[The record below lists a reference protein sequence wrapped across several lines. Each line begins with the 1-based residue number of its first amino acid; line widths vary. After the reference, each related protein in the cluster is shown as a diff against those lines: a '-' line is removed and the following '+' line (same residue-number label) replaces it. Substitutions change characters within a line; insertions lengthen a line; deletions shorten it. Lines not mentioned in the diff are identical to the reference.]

1 MMAGE
6 KMGTG
11 KRTGEVWTLAETR
24 GGELH
29 PVSYELLAWGRTLAD
44 SLGVPLASVV
54 LGDALP
60 DAANAESLFERGAD
74 KVYLAE
80 SPELKNYRVDAC
92 ANVLSDMVE
101 EYGPQIFI
109 ASATTQGRSTM
120 SVLYAKR
127 GCGLTADCT
136 GLSIKDGA
144 LLQTRPAIGG
154 NVMADIM
161 TPDHLPQMC
170 TVRPKSKSP
179 LPPDPSRSRKGEV
192 VRFSPKKAALASVL
206 TYLGFEAEARVGLP
220 IQDAE
225 VIVAGGKGM
234 KGAKN
239 FALLDEL
246 ALLLGGSVV
255 ASRSAVDLGWAPH
268 SSQVGLS
275 GKSVTPRLYIACG
288 ISGAVQHLAGMG
300 GAEFAAAI
308 NTDPEAPIF
317 GVADFGVV
325 GSVLEILPRLIE
337 DLKHVKNAKK
347 GVSR

>member
-1 MMAGE
+1 MAGE
-6 KMGTG
+6 KTA
-11 KRTGEVWTLAETR
+11 KGEVWTLAEVR
-24 GGELH
+24 EGKLH
-29 PVSYELLAWGRTLAD
+29 SVSYELLAWGRTLAD
-44 SLGVPLASVV
+44 GLGVPLASVV
-54 LGDALP
+54 LSGSESP
-60 DAANAESLFERGAD
+60 PPESLFERGAD
-74 KVYLAE
+74 RVYLTAA
-80 SPELKNYRVDAC
+80 PELKNGLSDAC
-92 ANVLSDMVE
+92 AGVLSDMAE
-101 EYGPQIFI
+101 EYKPQILI
-109 ASATTQGRSTM
+109 ASATTWGRSTM
-120 SVLYAKR
+120 SILYAKR

-161 TPDHLPQMC
+161 TPDRRPQMC
-170 TVRPKSKSP
+170 TVRPKSKGP
-179 LPPDPSRSRKGEV
+179 LPPDSSRKGEV
-192 VRFSPKKAALASVL
+192 VRYSPRKSALASAL
-206 TYLGFEAEARVGLP
+206 TYLGFAPEARVGLP

-225 VIVAGGKGM
+225 VVVSGGKGM

-246 ALLLGGSVV
+246 ARLLGGSVG

-288 ISGAVQHLAGMG
+288 ISGAVQHLAGMS
-300 GAEFAAAI
+300 GADSVIAI

-337 DLKHVKNAKK
+337 DMKK
-347 GVSR
+347 GESR